1 MRSVKACNLKDQADS
16 NLIVWA
22 DKNTKWGRSIYRSY
36 KILSLHESF
45 GSAGIIPHF
54 FFNVE
59 FNKC

>member
-36 KILSLHESF
+36 KILSLNESF

-54 FFNVE
+54 FF
-59 FNKC
+59 